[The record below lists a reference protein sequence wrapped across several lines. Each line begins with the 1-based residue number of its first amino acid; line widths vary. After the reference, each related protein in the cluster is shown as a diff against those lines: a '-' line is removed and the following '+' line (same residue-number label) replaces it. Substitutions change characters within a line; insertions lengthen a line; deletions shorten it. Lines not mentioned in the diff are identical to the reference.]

1 MIVLK
6 DGAEIEKIRIASRHA
21 LNIVLYLGERIRE
34 GMKTMELEH
43 LCEKRVKEVG
53 GIKAAFKG
61 YNGYPYCLCIST
73 NSEIVHGMPGDR
85 VLRQEDVVGIDFG
98 VVHDGYYGDV
108 AVTFAVGK
116 VSNQAERLMA
126 VTEQALYQGIEQ
138 AREGNRVHDI
148 SCAIQ
153 TLVEEAGFSVVR
165 DFVGHG
171 IGRSLHEEP
180 QVPNFGEK
188 GKGVR
193 LRKGMVLAIEP
204 MVNMGASDVVIAD
217 NGWTARTR
225 DGSLSAHFEHTVA
238 ITENGPDIL
247 SRI

>member
-1 MIVLK
+1 MILLK
-6 DGAEIEKIRIASRHA
+6 DGAEVEKIRIASRHA

-43 LCEKRVKEVG
+43 LCEKRIKVVG

-85 VLRQEDVVGIDFG
+85 ALKQGDVVGIDFG
-98 VVHDGYYGDV
+98 IVHDGYYGDV

-116 VSNQAERLMA
+116 VSNEAERLMA
-126 VTEQALYQGIEQ
+126 VTEQALYEGIEQ

-148 SCAIQ
+148 SSAIQ
-153 TLVEEAGFSVVR
+153 AMVEEAGFSVVR

-180 QVPNFGEK
+180 QVPNFGDK

-204 MVNMGASDVVIAD
+204 MVNMGASDVVIGD
-217 NGWTARTR
+217 NGWTARTK